1 LETEI
6 VLDYEDEAIAK
17 AVAGAVSPDNS
28 KTPSGMS
35 VETIWKDGKVFTK
48 VKCKRGFPTFIAT
61 IDDLLSCIS
70 IAEKALR
77 TAKRLG

>member
-1 LETEI
+1 LEAEI
-6 VLDYEDEAIAK
+6 ALDYEDEAIAR
-17 AVAGAVSPDNS
+17 AVAKAVSPDNS
-28 KTPSGMS
+28 KTPNGLS
-35 VETIWKDGKVFTK
+35 VETIWKDGKVLTK
-48 VKCKRGFPTFIAT
+48 IECERGFPTFIAT